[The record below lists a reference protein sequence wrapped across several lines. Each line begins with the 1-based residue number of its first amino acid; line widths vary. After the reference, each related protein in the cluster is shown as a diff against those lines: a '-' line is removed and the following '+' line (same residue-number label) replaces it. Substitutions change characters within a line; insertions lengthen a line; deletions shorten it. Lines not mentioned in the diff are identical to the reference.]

1 MVSVG
6 IDFSGGIRSDS
17 FALREDPGRF
27 GRGGLPDREQ
37 ECQAVILAEA
47 IPVLLPGPGSPWCDP
62 QRGGPFGPLCRR
74 QHSRQ
79 PQFLNWESSS
89 SGLSRKVGH
98 PDTGREDAG
107 EKLRRVMF
115 AGGAGRCILSL
126 RDSIQACSL
135 PPTPPGP
142 NPFGNIPFFLFYS
155 CKCCIWRFLS

>member
-47 IPVLLPGPGSPWCDP
+47 TPVLLPGPGSPWCDP

-115 AGGAGRCILSL
+115 MGWGRWSLHPVSQRFHPSLLSP
-126 RDSIQACSL
+126 SHSTWSKFIWQYS
-135 PPTPPGP
+135 
-142 NPFGNIPFFLFYS
+142 FFS
-155 CKCCIWRFLS
+155 FLQL